1 MLPPSELSLVG
12 VSLMPEGKRRILC
25 AESNKDVGDLIALM
39 LAQKGYAVESVQTVA
54 DCLKLAMTER
64 FDLYILNDTYI
75 DGDSLELCQQLRA
88 LDPVTPVLLF
98 SLESSGPNRRE
109 PLQTGIKIYQSKTS
123 DFVSLVQTID
133 RLLQS

>member
-1 MLPPSELSLVG
+1 MS
-12 VSLMPEGKRRILC
+12 EGKRRILC

-39 LAQKGYAVESVQTVA
+39 LTRKGYEVESVQTAA
-54 DCLKLAMTER
+54 DCLKVASTDR

-75 DGDSLELCQQLRA
+75 DADSLELCRELRE

-98 SLESSGPNRRE
+98 SLEGSGPHRQQQ
-109 PLQTGIKIYQSKTS
+109 PTQTGVKIYKSKTS

>member
-1 MLPPSELSLVG
+1 
-12 VSLMPEGKRRILC
+12 MPEAKRRILC

-39 LAQKGYAVESVQTVA
+39 LTRKGYEVESVQTA
-54 DCLKLAMTER
+54 TDCLKLAVTDR

-75 DGDSLELCQQLRA
+75 DGDSFELCRQLREI
-88 LDPVTPVLLF
+88 DPATPVLLF
-98 SLESSGPNRRE
+98 SLESSGPQRRQS
-109 PLQTGIKIYQSKTS
+109 LQTGVKVYKSKTS

>member
-1 MLPPSELSLVG
+1 MSEG
-12 VSLMPEGKRRILC
+12 RRRILC

-75 DGDSLELCQQLRA
+75 DGDSLELCRQLRA
-88 LDPVTPVLLF
+88 LDSVTPVLLF
-98 SLESSGPNRRE
+98 SLESSGPARRR
-109 PLQTGIKIYQSKTS
+109 PLQTGVKIYESKTS

-133 RLLQS
+133 QLLQS

>member
-1 MLPPSELSLVG
+1 
-12 VSLMPEGKRRILC
+12 MPEGKRRILC

-54 DCLKLAMTER
+54 DCLKLAVIER
-64 FDLYILNDTYI
+64 FDLYMLDDEYV

-98 SLESSGPNRRE
+98 SLESSGPNRQQ

-133 RLLQS
+133 QLLRS

>member
-1 MLPPSELSLVG
+1 MS
-12 VSLMPEGKRRILC
+12 EGKRRILC

-39 LAQKGYAVESVQTVA
+39 LSRKGYEVETVQTAA
-54 DCLKLAMTER
+54 DCLKVASTDR

-75 DGDSLELCQQLRA
+75 DADSLELCRQLRE

-98 SLESSGPNRRE
+98 SLESSGPPRAKQTT
-109 PLQTGIKIYQSKTS
+109 QTGIKIYRSKTS

>member
-1 MLPPSELSLVG
+1 MSER
-12 VSLMPEGKRRILC
+12 KRRILC

-39 LAQKGYAVESVQTVA
+39 LTRKGYEVESVQTAA
-54 DCLKLAMTER
+54 DCLKLASTDR
-64 FDLYILNDTYI
+64 FDLYILNDNYI
-75 DGDSLELCQQLRA
+75 DADSLTLCSQLRQ

-98 SLESSGPNRRE
+98 SLESSGPQQRRAV
-109 PLQTGIKIYQSKTS
+109 QAGVKIYQSKTS

>member
-1 MLPPSELSLVG
+1 MS
-12 VSLMPEGKRRILC
+12 EGKRRILC

-39 LAQKGYAVESVQTVA
+39 LTRKGYEVETVQTA
-54 DCLKLAMTER
+54 TDCLKVAATDR

-75 DGDSLELCQQLRA
+75 DADSLELCRKLRE
-88 LDPVTPVLLF
+88 LDPATPVLLF
-98 SLESSGPNRRE
+98 SLESSGPHRRQQAVE
-109 PLQTGIKIYQSKTS
+109 AGFKVYKSKTS

>member
-1 MLPPSELSLVG
+1 
-12 VSLMPEGKRRILC
+12 MPERKRRILC

-39 LAQKGYAVESVQTVA
+39 LGQKGYEVETVRTAA
-54 DCLKLAMTER
+54 DCVKLASTDR

-75 DGDSLELCQQLRA
+75 DADSLELCRRLRE

-98 SLESSGPNRRE
+98 SLESSGPPQRRD
-109 PLQTGIKIYQSKTS
+109 PVRAGIRIYKSKTS

-133 RLLQS
+133 QLLRS

>member
-1 MLPPSELSLVG
+1 
-12 VSLMPEGKRRILC
+12 MPEGKRRILC

-39 LAQKGYAVESVQTVA
+39 LSRKGYEVETVQTA
-54 DCLKLAMTER
+54 AECLAAASTDR

-75 DGDSLELCQQLRA
+75 DADSLELCRLLRE

-98 SLESSGPNRRE
+98 SLESSGPRRQQAV
-109 PLQTGIKIYQSKTS
+109 QTGVKVYQSKTS

-133 RLLQS
+133 RLLRS

>member
-1 MLPPSELSLVG
+1 MS
-12 VSLMPEGKRRILC
+12 EGKRRVLC

-39 LAQKGYAVESVQTVA
+39 LSRKGYEVETVQTA
-54 DCLKLAMTER
+54 AECLKVAATDR

-75 DGDSLELCQQLRA
+75 DADSLELCRMLRE

-98 SLESSGPNRRE
+98 SLESSGPPRARQTT
-109 PLQTGIKIYQSKTS
+109 QTGVKIYRSKTS

>member
-1 MLPPSELSLVG
+1 MSER
-12 VSLMPEGKRRILC
+12 KRRILC

-39 LAQKGYAVESVQTVA
+39 LSRKGYEVESVQTAAECVKVA
-54 DCLKLAMTER
+54 STDR

-75 DGDSLELCQQLRA
+75 DADSLELCRQLRE

-98 SLESSGPNRRE
+98 SLESSGPQRGRAV
-109 PLQTGIKIYQSKTS
+109 QAGVKIYTSKTS

>member
-1 MLPPSELSLVG
+1 MQG
-12 VSLMPEGKRRILC
+12 GMRRILC

-39 LAQKGYAVESVQTVA
+39 LEQKGYSVESVQTVA

-75 DGDSLELCQQLRA
+75 DGESLELCRELRA

-98 SLESSGPNRRE
+98 SLESSGPNRE
-109 PLQTGIKIYQSKTS
+109 QAQQTGIKIYQSKTS

-133 RLLQS
+133 QLLQS

>member
-1 MLPPSELSLVG
+1 MS
-12 VSLMPEGKRRILC
+12 EGKRRILC

-39 LAQKGYAVESVQTVA
+39 LTRKGYEVETVQTAA
-54 DCLKLAMTER
+54 DCLKVAATDR

-75 DGDSLELCQQLRA
+75 DADSLELCRQLRE

-98 SLESSGPNRRE
+98 SLESSGPRRE
-109 PLQTGIKIYQSKTS
+109 QQVLQAGVKIYKSKTS

>member
-1 MLPPSELSLVG
+1 
-12 VSLMPEGKRRILC
+12 MPEGTRRILC

-39 LAQKGYAVESVQTVA
+39 LEQKGYSVESVQTAA

-75 DGDSLELCQQLRA
+75 DGDSLELCRQLRA

-98 SLESSGPNRRE
+98 SLESSGPAARHK
-109 PLQTGIKIYQSKTS
+109 PLQMGVKVYQSKTS

-133 RLLQS
+133 QLLQS

>member
-1 MLPPSELSLVG
+1 MS
-12 VSLMPEGKRRILC
+12 EGKRRILC
-25 AESNKDVGDLIALM
+25 AESNKDVGELIALM
-39 LAQKGYAVESVQTVA
+39 LTRKGYEVESVQTAA
-54 DCLKLAMTER
+54 DCLKVASTDR

-75 DGDSLELCQQLRA
+75 DADSLELCQQLRE

-98 SLESSGPNRRE
+98 SLESSGPHRQQE
-109 PLQTGIKIYQSKTS
+109 AVQTGVKIYKSKTS